1 MNISENTTIQE
12 VLELPA
18 FKTWGRLLFPINRP
32 IALNMTIKEVRL
44 KFIYGIII

>member
-18 FKTWGRLLFPINRP
+18 FKTWGKV
-32 IALNMTIKEVRL
+32 TISNQ
-44 KFIYGIII
+44 

>member
-18 FKTWGRLLFPINRP
+18 FKHGEGYYFQSIDR
-32 IALNMTIKEVRL
+32 
-44 KFIYGIII
+44 